1 MRRGRAIVYVA
12 VWLAALAPAPG
23 AHAADPSQVAAD
35 IAANVMSPFCP
46 GLTLHDCP
54 SDAALRLRDRI
65 ESWVRRGDSRAEV
78 MARLRRE
85 YGPAI
90 AATPP
95 ARGPGLV
102 AWLLPAAVA
111 LTGGALAW
119 GLARRWSRHDP
130 SHPIVDPSPEERRTL
145 AAELAEL
152 RRQA

>member
-1 MRRGRAIVYVA
+1 MRRGPAILFAA
-12 VWLAALAPAPG
+12 VWLAALAPAHG
-23 AHAADPSQVAAD
+23 ARAAEPSQVAAD

-54 SDAALRLRDRI
+54 SAAAERLRDRI
-65 ESWVRRGDSRAEV
+65 EGWIRQGDSRTEV

-90 AATPP
+90 AAAPP
-95 ARGPGLV
+95 ATGPGLV

-119 GLARRWSRHDP
+119 ALARRWTWRDP
-130 SHPIVDPSPEERRTL
+130 HLPVADASPEERRTL

>member
-1 MRRGRAIVYVA
+1 MMRARAVL
-12 VWLAALAPAPG
+12 WLAMALAPLTVAQV
-23 AHAADPSQVAAD
+23 ARAAEPSQVAAD

-54 SDAALRLRDRI
+54 SDAAVRLRDRI
-65 ESWVRRGDSRAEV
+65 ESWVREGDSRAQV

-95 ARGPGLV
+95 ASGSGLV

-111 LTGGALAW
+111 LAGATIAW
-119 GLARRWSRHDP
+119 GLARRWTRRAPP
-130 SHPIVDPSPEERRTL
+130 SPVDDPSPEERRAL

-152 RRQA
+152 RREA